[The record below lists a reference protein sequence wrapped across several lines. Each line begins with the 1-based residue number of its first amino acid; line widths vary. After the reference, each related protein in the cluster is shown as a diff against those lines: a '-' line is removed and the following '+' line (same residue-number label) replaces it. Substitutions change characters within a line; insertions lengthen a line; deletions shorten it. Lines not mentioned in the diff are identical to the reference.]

1 MPKSYDD
8 YMNDDN
14 NLLMGEGTFSNV
26 ASFVNKENALIL
38 HKLFSAMK
46 DGQKIDAI
54 RYARDL
60 CGKDENG
67 NSVLPLKE
75 AKDLVESVMNKEQ
88 PSKGSLF
95 VIHSRSGDPH
105 DITSSMGGSMQEC
118 ERDVEWI
125 MDSYHDAFN
134 IRICRIVAEVQEE
147 KVVTKKL
154 VKF

>member
-1 MPKSYDD
+1 MSKSYDSYCADHD
-8 YMNDDN
+8 YTLDP
-14 NLLMGEGTFSNV
+14 GESVFNAIAGHI
-26 ASFVNKENALIL
+26 NKENALIL
-38 HKLFSAMK
+38 HNLFAAIK
-46 DGQKIDAI
+46 QGQRIDAI

-75 AKDLVESVMNKEQ
+75 AKDLVESVMNKEP
-88 PSKGSLF
+88 PSKGELF
-95 VIHSRSGDPH
+95 VIHSRGGNPH

-134 IRICRIVAEVQEE
+134 IRICQIVAEVQE
-147 KVVTKKL
+147 VVTRKL